1 MADSVLSPLERL
13 VWLDGEVVEVERA
26 RISPLDHGLTVGDG
40 VFETMKVI
48 GGTPFALG
56 RHLARLA
63 RSAALLELAAP
74 GEDDLRLAMR
84 ELLDAS
90 GARDARLRITVT
102 GGVGPPGS
110 ARGEARPTVLVVLS
124 PLAPVAPAAVVV
136 TVPWRRNEHSP
147 LTGAKCTSYAENVV
161 ALAAAHRQ
169 GAAEALFANTSG
181 HLCEGTG
188 TNVFVGL
195 GGRLLTPPLSAGPLA
210 GVTRELVLEITDA
223 VEEDVPMSVLADA
236 DEVFLTSSTRDVQP
250 VSTID
255 GRPLRSAPGLLTRE
269 AAARFAELVGRTLDP

>member
-1 MADSVLSPLERL
+1 MSDPVRSSLERL

-48 GGTPFALG
+48 DGTPFALG

-63 RSAALLELAAP
+63 RSAALLDLPAP

-124 PLAPVAPAAVVV
+124 PLAPVPPTAAVV

-147 LTGAKCTSYAENVV
+147 LVGAKCTSYAENVV

-181 HLCEGTG
+181 SLCEGTG